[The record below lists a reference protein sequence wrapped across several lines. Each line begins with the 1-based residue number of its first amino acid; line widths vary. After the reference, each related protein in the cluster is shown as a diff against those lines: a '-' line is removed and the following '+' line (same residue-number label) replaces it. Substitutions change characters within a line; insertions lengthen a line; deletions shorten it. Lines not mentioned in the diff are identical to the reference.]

1 MAAPVVC
8 FLKDQRT
15 DLEDDGAYD
24 VGRQR
29 LVGGGEDGLII
40 EPSSRREAA
49 KAATHGMYRMVKAR
63 KLKALSGVKI
73 CASAALSWA
82 SVVEPV
88 EDGQGADHRFLGS
101 EAGDEGGGG
110 APVIE
115 AKRRKDR
122 CNHRADRGQD
132 AVGAVRHHIEPP
144 VKALQKP
151 DDNRGDED
159 DGEGLVQ
166 KSWLFP
172 HVEQQR
178 SWRRAG
184 GRPAAP

>member
-1 MAAPVVC
+1 
-8 FLKDQRT
+8 
-15 DLEDDGAYD
+15 
-24 VGRQR
+24 
-29 LVGGGEDGLII
+29 
-40 EPSSRREAA
+40 
-49 KAATHGMYRMVKAR
+49 MYRMVKAR

-110 APVIE
+110 APVVE

-132 AVGAVRHHIEPP
+132 AVALSATILRRQSKLCKNQMTIEAMKMM
-144 VKALQKP
+144 VKAL
-151 DDNRGDED
+151 
-159 DGEGLVQ
+159 V
-166 KSWLFP
+166 
-172 HVEQQR
+172 
-178 SWRRAG
+178 
-184 GRPAAP
+184 